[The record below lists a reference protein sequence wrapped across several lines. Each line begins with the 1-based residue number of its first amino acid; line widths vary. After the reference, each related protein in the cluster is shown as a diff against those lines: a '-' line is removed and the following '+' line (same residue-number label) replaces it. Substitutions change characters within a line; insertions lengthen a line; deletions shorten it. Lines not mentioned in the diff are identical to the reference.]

1 MSQPSTR
8 RRQGVATPLV
18 LALTLLGGSTLMSQT
33 RPDFS
38 GSWKI
43 NKPLS
48 DDAKAKVAEVAGP
61 DTVAGGDRTLGWNAF
76 LPRDYGKGVERVNV
90 REFLMK
96 AVGLLEAFS
105 IEQSATEVKT
115 IYGDDDR
122 VRIFNLTRPSSGS
135 GADGVTVTR
144 KTHWQ
149 GEQLVLESESGEAK
163 LTEVLTLVPT
173 RNQLIHALHYEVKVL
188 KKPLDL
194 KLVYDKAAGSQ

>member
-1 MSQPSTR
+1 MSQSPTPQ
-8 RRQGVATPLV
+8 RQALAMPLAF
-18 LALTLLGGSTLMSQT
+18 ALTLMSGSAVMAET

-43 NKPLS
+43 NKALS
-48 DDAKAKVAEVAGP
+48 DDAKAKVAEAAGP

-76 LPRDYGKGVERVNV
+76 LPRDYGSGVERVNV

-96 AVGLLEAFS
+96 AVSLLEAFK

-115 IYGDDDR
+115 IHGDDES
-122 VRIFNLTRPSSGS
+122 VRIFNLTRANSGS
-135 GADGVTVTR
+135 GGEGVKVTR

-163 LTEVLTLVPT
+163 LTEVLTLVPA

-194 KLVYDKAAGSQ
+194 KLVYDKVTGNP